1 MSQSISAILLS
12 LLTLAAPR
20 HDEGTAAAYRASYQL
35 EAKGDFDGA
44 LARMDAL
51 SGAGGA
57 SYFLVV
63 RMAWLR
69 YRTGDFVGAEKA
81 YRRAISA
88 KPKAVEPKLG
98 LTLVL
103 LAVGNWT
110 ALDVACREAIELA
123 PSDPDLRAR
132 LAAAQY
138 NLGRYPDAAVL
149 YRKLIEEYPAVL
161 AHQTGYAWA
170 VLRMGR
176 RKEARAIFQAVLAV
190 SPDNVYAQDGMK
202 AP

>member
-1 MSQSISAILLS
+1 MSHFVPAVLLS
-12 LLTLAAPR
+12 LLTMAAPA
-20 HDEGTAAAYRASYQL
+20 HDKGAAAVYRASYQL
-35 EAKGDFDGA
+35 EAKGDFGGA
-44 LARMDAL
+44 LANMETL
-51 SGAGGA
+51 SRAGDA
-57 SYFLVV
+57 SYFLTV

-69 YRTGDFVGAEKA
+69 YRTGDWVGAEHS
-81 YRRAISA
+81 YRQAISA

-103 LAVGNWT
+103 LAVENWK
-110 ALDVACREAIELA
+110 ALDEACRSALELA
-123 PSDPDLRAR
+123 PSDADLRAR

-161 AHQTGYAWA
+161 AYQTGYAWA

-176 RKEARAIFQAVLAV
+176 RKEARAIFAAVLAV
-190 SPDNVYAQDGMK
+190 SPDNVYAQEGLKDR
-202 AP
+202 